1 MRRSGRSLLIGLCGA
16 TALAAT
22 VVVILVRD
30 GRGERPRTGVPVFGS
45 SESKI
50 IGREAVLAP
59 PPANPKQDLRLTVT
73 VAVTYDAPTQ
83 LYTYAYTVE
92 NQNNSGNALETWG
105 VAPVRDPVAMAAPA
119 HWGADNRW
127 EERLD
132 SVVWSVVD
140 DVGSPDTTLQSLS
153 LHLSP
158 YSPPPGTTLSG
169 FSFTSRQ
176 PPATVTFYAQGA
188 DTLYDVAEDAGEV
201 IPSNNTLFTNGVSG
215 TTLGP
220 DITSVVSVGDR
231 PSGPK
236 GMVEF
241 RLPAPNPSSG
251 DVSIAYYL
259 PSTAKVQVAIHDL
272 SGRRIRL
279 LADGERPGGLHAI
292 SWDGTDDRGQRAG
305 SGVYFTRLIVDGKR
319 IGEQKVTILR

>member
-1 MRRSGRSLLIGLCGA
+1 MRGSPRGFRISMFGVA
-16 TALAAT
+16 ALT
-22 VVVILVRD
+22 VMIVALLVRD
-30 GRGERPRTGVPVFGS
+30 GRGERPRTVVPVFGS

-73 VAVTYDAPTQ
+73 VAVTYDSLTQ

-132 SVVWSVVD
+132 AVVWSVVD
-140 DVGSPDTTLQSLS
+140 DVGSPDTTLQSLNV
-153 LHLSP
+153 HLSP
-158 YSPPPGTTLSG
+158 YCPTPGTTVSG

-176 PPATVTFYAQGA
+176 PPATVTFYAQGF
-188 DTLYDVAEDAGEV
+188 DTLYDASEDSE
-201 IPSNNTLFTNGVSG
+201 ILPSNNTLFSNGVTG
-215 TTLGP
+215 TTLGA

-236 GMVEF
+236 RMVEF